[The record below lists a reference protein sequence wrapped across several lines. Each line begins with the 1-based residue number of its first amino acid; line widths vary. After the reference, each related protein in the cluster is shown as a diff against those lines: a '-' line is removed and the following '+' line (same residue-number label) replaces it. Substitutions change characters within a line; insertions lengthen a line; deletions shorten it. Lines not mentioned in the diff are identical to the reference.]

1 MTDGEW
7 SYSEEEAQE
16 SDRITLLAVDDDADF
31 VDLTKKYLERLSDE
45 VVILTVTDPSDVPEI
60 LFEEPVDCI
69 VSDYEMPGM
78 NGIELFEKVHM
89 EFPNLP
95 FILLTGRGSEE
106 VASDAIQAGI
116 TYYIQKKG
124 SPEDIFELVNSSV
137 ERAVSRRRV
146 ERRAKVSRDKL
157 LSLFDKVD
165 GFFIIDKNWQIKYW
179 NSEMTERTGL
189 STDEALD
196 RSLWDVYED
205 PGNTE
210 MRDKFTRVV
219 EGGETAE
226 FRTRYAD
233 RWLDMSVVPFEDFL
247 FVHSRDITSEIQ
259 HQQQLYQRNE
269 RLQQFLSTVRH
280 DLKTP
285 LTVAEGRIQLVK
297 DTGDPGHLEDVE
309 EALGRMSRL
318 IDDLLKIAGGQEELD
333 IEDVSLQDVATE
345 AWEDVGIEG
354 KLEVTEDMV
363 FEADPGP
370 LRRLFVNLFRNV
382 YEHAGSGVSVWVGS
396 TETGFYVEDDGIGIE
411 DVDRDEVFKPGR
423 SGENDGDG
431 LGLSIVQLVADVH
444 GWGVSIIDG
453 KHSGACF
460 EITHIDVG
468 DG

>member
-1 MTDGEW
+1 
-7 SYSEEEAQE
+7 
-16 SDRITLLAVDDDADF
+16 
-31 VDLTKKYLERLSDE
+31 
-45 VVILTVTDPSDVPEI
+45 
-60 LFEEPVDCI
+60 
-69 VSDYEMPGM
+69 
-78 NGIELFEKVHM
+78 
-89 EFPNLP
+89 
-95 FILLTGRGSEE
+95 
-106 VASDAIQAGI
+106 
-116 TYYIQKKG
+116 
-124 SPEDIFELVNSSV
+124 VNSSV
-137 ERAVSRRRV
+137 ERAVSRQRV

-165 GFFIIDKNWQIKYW
+165 GFFIIDKDWQIKYW

-210 MRDKFTRVV
+210 MRDKFTRVAV
-219 EGGETAE
+219 EGETAE

-247 FVHSRDITSEIQ
+247 FVHSRDVTSEIQ

-285 LTVAEGRIQLVK
+285 LTIAEGRIQLVK

-333 IEDVSLQDVATE
+333 IEDVSLRDVATE

-354 KLEVTEDMV
+354 QLEVTEDMV
-363 FEADPGP
+363 FKADPGP

-382 YEHAGSGVSVWVGS
+382 HEHAGSGVSVWVGS

-411 DVDRDEVFKPGR
+411 DMDRDEVFKPGK
-423 SGENDGDG
+423 SGERDGDG

-460 EITHIDVG
+460 EITHVDLG